1 LCRLIREFDRRT
13 LILFYSAAAYQR
25 DIQEALRSGAQAY
38 LVKPVEPDVLERA
51 VVRPTFPYRR
61 KGL

>member
-1 LCRLIREFDRRT
+1 MCRLIREFDRRT
-13 LILFYSAAAYQR
+13 PILFYTAAAYQR
-25 DIQEALRSGAQAY
+25 DIQEALQSGAQAY

-51 VVRPTFPYRR
+51 VVRLTFPYRR